1 MKASRCSTRTAA
13 LISPSSVLQK
23 RLSAAAA
30 RTGLQTEAKKVEEK
44 LKETHNDSLS
54 YGSDYHY
61 LPVTSLESGD
71 IHEVAPDVAGYTVQI
86 VNICFIGKPEQAEW
100 VLIDA
105 GMPGS
110 ADGII
115 AAAERRFGS
124 GKGPQAI
131 ILTHGHFD
139 HVGAIIELIRHWRM
153 PVYAHPSEI
162 PYLTGRQS
170 YPEPDASVDSGLVA
184 KLSPLFPTRPIQ
196 LGEYIHPL
204 PDDGTIPHLP
214 EWKWLHTPGHTPGH
228 ISLFREQDHV
238 LIAGD
243 AFVTVKQESLYKV
256 FTQEKE
262 ISGPPK
268 YLTTDWEL
276 AHQSVRK
283 LEALKPRSVITGHG
297 MPMKDDEL
305 AAQLTRLV
313 DRFAEI
319 AVPRQVKYV
328 H

>member
-1 MKASRCSTRTAA
+1 MRT
-13 LISPSSVLQK
+13 
-23 RLSAAAA
+23 
-30 RTGLQTEAKKVEEK
+30 
-44 LKETHNDSLS
+44 DSLS

-71 IHEVAPDVAGYTVQI
+71 VHEVAPDVAGYTVQI
-86 VNICFIGKPEQAEW
+86 VNVCFIGKPNEADW

-110 ADGII
+110 AEAII
-115 AAAERRFGS
+115 ASAELRYGS
-124 GKGPQAI
+124 QNKPKGI

-139 HVGAIIELIRHWRM
+139 HVGAIIELVRHWQV
-153 PVYAHPSEI
+153 PVYAHSLEI
-162 PYLTGRQS
+162 PYLSGRQS
-170 YPEPDASVDSGLVA
+170 YPEPDSSVDAGLVA
-184 KLSPLFPTRPIQ
+184 KLSPLFPIRPIQ

-204 PDDGTIPHLP
+204 PDDGSVPFLP
-214 EWKWLHTPGHTPGH
+214 DWKWLHTPGHTPGH
-228 ISLFREQDHV
+228 ISLFRSDDRV

-256 FTQEKE
+256 FTQEIE
-262 ISGPPK
+262 LNGPPK

-283 LEALKPRSVITGHG
+283 LEALKPSSVITGHG

-305 AAQLTRLV
+305 ASQLSRLA
-313 DRFAEI
+313 DHFSEI
-319 AVPRQVKYV
+319 AVPRQGKYI